1 MYLDMTY
8 IVLILPAVIFSL
20 WASWNV
26 KRTYK
31 KYEKQLNSRGLTGGE
46 AARRVLDA
54 NGLRAVPVE
63 CVSGTLTDHYDPQ
76 ANVIR
81 LSQSVYGS
89 SSTRSDTRSRPP
101 RAICPGRSAW
111 PSSRRPTSGRSSRSR
126 CC

>member
-81 LSQSVYGS
+81 LSQDVYGS
-89 SSTRSDTRSRPP
+89 SSTAAP